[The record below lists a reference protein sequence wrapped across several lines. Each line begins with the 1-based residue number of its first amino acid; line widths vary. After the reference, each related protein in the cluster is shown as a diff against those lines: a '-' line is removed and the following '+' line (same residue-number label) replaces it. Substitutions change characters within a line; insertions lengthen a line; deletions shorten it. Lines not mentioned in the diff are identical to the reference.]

1 MQSGISAS
9 QELVSQFSDFLASES
24 HFGLLVTIASEK
36 LQPLQLLT
44 ASSGAAFA
52 DNVNSLLKPHIKP
65 NEALYVILR
74 RYPSSPALVG
84 VTYVPDAA
92 PVRQKMLFA
101 STERTLV
108 RELGTEHF
116 RETFFATSPEELT
129 PAGFDRHDAHSAVE
143 APLTEE
149 ERSLGAVRKAEQ
161 EAGQGTGTREIHL
174 SQNLATPI
182 AEKALD
188 ALKELGSGSGRSLV
202 MLKINPQTE
211 SVELVPEDSNP
222 SSISELLQ
230 VISSTEPRF
239 TFYRFN
245 HTHNGEESSPLLFFY
260 TCPASPGTKAIKF
273 RMMYPLMKRAVLAA
287 AEKEAHLK
295 PVKRFEVEEVDELG
309 EAAVLEELHP
319 KVEVKKAF
327 GRPKRPGR

>member
-9 QELVSQFSDFLASES
+9 QELVSQFSEFLASES

-44 ASSGAAFA
+44 SSPGAAFA
-52 DNVNSLLKPHIKP
+52 DNVNSLLKPHVKL

-84 VTYVPDAA
+84 VTYVPDTA

-116 RETFFATSPEELT
+116 RETFFATSPDELT
-129 PAGFDRHDAHSAVE
+129 PAGFDKHDAHSAVE

-182 AEKALD
+182 AENALD
-188 ALKELGSGSGRSLV
+188 ALRELGSGSGPSLV
-202 MLKINPQTE
+202 MLV
-211 SVELVPEDSNP
+211 SVFCLYHW
-222 SSISELLQ
+222 LLGSQ
-230 VISSTEPRF
+230 ADFDAHSTE
-239 TFYRFN
+239 N
-245 HTHNGEESSPLLFFY
+245 
-260 TCPASPGTKAIKF
+260 
-273 RMMYPLMKRAVLAA
+273 
-287 AEKEAHLK
+287 
-295 PVKRFEVEEVDELG
+295 
-309 EAAVLEELHP
+309 
-319 KVEVKKAF
+319 
-327 GRPKRPGR
+327 